1 MYPVQPVPRCGSF
14 GGAAGS
20 LKSASRET
28 GTSGSAVCIL
38 WKTSGAVFASS
49 AAALADGP
57 VMTTLTPNSAMAHV
71 VLILG
76 TGFPHDICARVP
88 RRFYMTFHWII
99 VM

>member
-1 MYPVQPVPRCGSF
+1 MYPVQPAPACGPFF

-28 GTSGSAVCIL
+28 GTSGSAVCTF

-49 AAALADGP
+49 AAALTDGP
-57 VMTTLTPNSAMAHV
+57 VMTTLTPNNAMAHV

-76 TGFPHDICARVP
+76 TGFPHDISRARAATLLHDI
-88 RRFYMTFHWII
+88 FSGS
-99 VM
+99 